1 MRWAVAVAL
10 LQEWSLSPPE
20 DPGSNPIFRIDE
32 IKDNFTDDFFS
43 FINEFCTEIKNKFYF
58 QRTN

>member
-32 IKDNFTDDFFS
+32 IKDKYDV
-43 FINEFCTEIKNKFYF
+43 IMYMMLYFCAQKYF
-58 QRTN
+58 KVA